1 MGVLLDSQVL
11 PTTHHTLEV
20 IVVSPGGFMYTVCVE
35 FEFARVQTSSDTSP
49 IPVSP
54 WATCM
59 IVCYPSALH
68 HDRTDKEV
76 LSHTGAFDIIVHCL
90 AFVTNTILETRD
102 CIQGN

>member
-11 PTTHHTLEV
+11 PATHHTLEV
-20 IVVSPGGFMYTVCVE
+20 IVVSPGGFRYTVCVE
-35 FEFARVQTSSDTSP
+35 FEFAMVQTSSDTSP

-59 IVCYPSALH
+59 ILFVILG
-68 HDRTDKEV
+68 RTDKEV
-76 LSHTGAFDIIVHCL
+76 LSYTGAFDIIVHCL
-90 AFVTNTILETRD
+90 AFVTNTNLETRG